1 MKKKITQTL
10 TALIAAL
17 LLTGQSYAQSD
28 ISGSVL
34 YHFKANKP
42 IPSVNLE
49 LIDASGN
56 VAGTATTELNGTY
69 IFPNVPFGTYTLHAT
84 TQISAGGITMGDAL
98 LMFLHLCN
106 LYPFTPIQ
114 SLAADVND
122 DGSVTWDDYWTV
134 VIGWFIQGYPFPAGP
149 WVFEDVVFDHTGAKT
164 NVPTMGGSSS
174 GDVNGTFVPTTRDFI
189 ALPEV
194 TYNRQAI
201 SNNFSVDIY
210 ANDIT
215 EASAMGMVIN
225 YPVDMIEITNVSC
238 QLGETNMSIN
248 NGSIRLSWINQ
259 LFSTTSVDP
268 GKPVITIQATLTD
281 RYNGNEILFGI
292 NPVSHFCDANG
303 EQIETRYTL
312 PAMTAVEN
320 YLGANYPNPF
330 RESTRIDYIL
340 PEDGKVSL
348 SLFNQ
353 QGQLVRSLIDSYQQA
368 GSHTFTFN
376 TEGLQ
381 PGIYYYNLKTNGTNT
396 INETKR
402 MIITR

>member
-1 MKKKITQTL
+1 
-10 TALIAAL
+10 
-17 LLTGQSYAQSD
+17 
-28 ISGSVL
+28 
-34 YHFKANKP
+34 
-42 IPSVNLE
+42 
-49 LIDASGN
+49 
-56 VAGTATTELNGTY
+56 
-69 IFPNVPFGTYTLHAT
+69 
-84 TQISAGGITMGDAL
+84 
-98 LMFLHLCN
+98 
-106 LYPFTPIQ
+106 
-114 SLAADVND
+114 
-122 DGSVTWDDYWTV
+122 
-134 VIGWFIQGYPFPAGP
+134 
-149 WVFEDVVFDHTGAKT
+149 
-164 NVPTMGGSSS
+164 
-174 GDVNGTFVPTTRDFI
+174 
-189 ALPEV
+189 
-194 TYNRQAI
+194 
-201 SNNFSVDIY
+201 
-210 ANDIT
+210 
-215 EASAMGMVIN
+215 MGMVIN

-292 NPVSHFCDANG
+292 NPVSHLCDANG